1 MNLEVDPTKDYGKKD
16 RHEMIG
22 LCMCV
27 WGMELTG
34 QSGFAQRRAHS

>member
-27 WGMELTG
+27 
-34 QSGFAQRRAHS
+34 